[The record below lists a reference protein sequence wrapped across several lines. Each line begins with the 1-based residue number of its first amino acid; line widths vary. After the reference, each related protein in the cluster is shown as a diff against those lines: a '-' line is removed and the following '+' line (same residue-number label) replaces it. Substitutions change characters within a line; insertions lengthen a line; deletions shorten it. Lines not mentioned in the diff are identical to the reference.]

1 MEQWWRKPC
10 SAMHRCFSNLEEL
23 TMKAELSYTVYA
35 GPWHWRR
42 RPTTRTAPIFYSHAP
57 DILVI
62 SLEHSLPL
70 FHFSPD
76 QKWHEGKREFG
87 ESLCNPLKWLSC
99 SPGFFFFLL
108 SATNVP
114 LMSHLKSHLWYGFS
128 WSSKLQLTEMFPLCS
143 WVILAYSL
151 HLVLGHVFSSDV

>member
-1 MEQWWRKPC
+1 M
-10 SAMHRCFSNLEEL
+10 
-23 TMKAELSYTVYA
+23 MKEALLCHA
-35 GPWHWRR
+35 QMLFQPWGTHHEGR
-42 RPTTRTAPIFYSHAP
+42 AI
-57 DILVI
+57 V
-62 SLEHSLPL
+62 HSLRRSL
-70 FHFSPD
+70 ALKETAHNQNGTHFLLTCPRHTCYFFRTLSASIPFQSWSEMAWREKGIWGELMQSP
-76 QKWHEGKREFG
+76 QMTQLLPRI
-87 ESLCNPLKWLSC
+87 
-99 SPGFFFFLL
+99 FFFFLL